1 MILKT
6 PSETMMALYRANLT
20 PYMRRAFAE
29 LRPAV
34 AFHYGHH
41 VRAICYKLEQVERGE
56 IRRLMILMPP
66 RHLKSHC
73 ASVVFP
79 AWVLGR
85 DPACRIICMSY
96 GLDLAEGFSRDGR
109 RLIEAGWNRA
119 VFPLLQLD
127 SRRASAAELRTT
139 ANGYRMA
146 TSAGG
151 PLTGKGA
158 DILILDDPTK
168 AEDVASQVRRE
179 AVYDWFTGTV
189 MTRLDNPKTGA
200 VVIVAQRLHEDDL
213 PGRLMATGDWDVLEL
228 PAIETQNRL
237 IPLGPD
243 ITWDR
248 KPGQALL
255 PAHMDLPDFE
265 AKRREMGNWAFEA
278 QYQQAP
284 STEGGNIVRSEWFG
298 TIPDGMRRQDYEGV
312 VQSWD
317 TAAVPG
323 AANDFCVCTTWGLIG
338 NHIDLLHVHRRQH
351 QYPELRQVAVKLR
364 HEWKPDLLVIEA
376 IGVGRSLYADVRRQD
391 PKGIRRVVPR
401 EGKVERMSVQ
411 STKIEAGQVRLPQS
425 APFKQAFLSEV
436 AVFPNGQHDDQV
448 DSMSQALYALDHRLP
463 ELRHC
468 SRTKGLGLGRV
479 IGYGQ
484 NGAIK

>member
-1 MILKT
+1 MPTAPFDSIVG
-6 PSETMMALYRANLT
+6 LYRTSLT
-20 PYMRRAFAE
+20 AYVQRAFTE
-29 LRPAV
+29 LRPV
-34 AFHYGHH
+34 VPYHIGHH

-56 IRRLMILMPP
+56 ILRLILLMPP

-85 DPACRIICMSY
+85 EPACRIICMSY
-96 GLDLAEGFSRDGR
+96 GQDLAEGFSRDSR
-109 RLIEAGWNRA
+109 RLIEADWNRT
-119 VFPLLQLD
+119 VFPKLKLD
-127 SRRASAAELRTT
+127 PRRASAAELRTT

-168 AEDVASQVRRE
+168 AEDVASEARRA
-179 AVYDWFTGTV
+179 AVFDWFTGTV

-200 VVIVAQRLHEDDL
+200 VVLVAQRLHEDDL
-213 PGRLMATGDWDVLEL
+213 PGRLIATGDWEVLEL
-228 PAIETQNRL
+228 PAIETQHRL

-243 ITWDR
+243 SNWRR

-255 PAHMDLPDFE
+255 PAHMDLADFE
-265 AKRREMGNWAFEA
+265 AKRREMGSRAFEA

-284 STEGGNIVRSEWFG
+284 TPAGGNIVRTEWFG
-298 TIPDGMRRQDYEGV
+298 TIPHGMRRQVYEGV

-323 AANDFCVCTTWGLIG
+323 ESNDYSVCSTWGLIG
-338 NHIDLLHVHRRQH
+338 NYIDLLDIHRQKH
-351 QYPELRQVAVKLR
+351 LYPELRQAALKLR
-364 HEWKPDLLVIEA
+364 QTWKPDLIIVEA
-376 IGVGRSLYADVRRQD
+376 IGVGLSLYEDVRRQD
-391 PKGIRRVVPR
+391 PKGVGRITPR
-401 EGKVERMSVQ
+401 TGKVERMSVQ
-411 STKIEAGQVRLPQS
+411 SAKIEAGYVRLPQN
-425 APFKQAFLSEV
+425 APYKEAFLAEV
-436 AVFPNGQHDDQV
+436 AAFPNGKHDDQV
-448 DSMSQALYALDHRLP
+448 DSMSQALYALDFRLA

-468 SRTKGLGLGRV
+468 SRIKGLGLGRV
-479 IGYGQ
+479 IGT
-484 NGAIK
+484 